1 MDSNKETPVAGP
13 EAKIALFLDF
23 ENIVLGVREAKYKT
37 FEISK
42 VLERLVEKGKIVYKK
57 AYADWET
64 YGKYKQ
70 PFHEAA
76 IELIEVP
83 RKSYSGKNSA
93 DIRMVV
99 DAMDLC
105 NSKNHISVF
114 AIGSGD
120 SDFSPLVSKLKE
132 NDKYVIGV
140 GVKNSSSNLLI
151 ENCDEFI
158 FYEDLVREPAVNPQQ
173 HSKLREMPKKQKEA
187 FERVYDGIQALLRE
201 NKEVIWGSMIKQTIK
216 RKHPEFNEEYYG
228 YRSFSQLLEDMQAR
242 NMLALK
248 KDLRSG
254 SYVVTLVE

>member
-83 RKSYSGKNSA
+83 RKSYSVKNSD

-105 NSKNHISVF
+105 SSKGHISVF

-120 SDFSPLVSKLKE
+120 SDFSPLLSAQGKRQ
-132 NDKYVIGV
+132 
-140 GVKNSSSNLLI
+140 
-151 ENCDEFI
+151 
-158 FYEDLVREPAVNPQQ
+158 VR
-173 HSKLREMPKKQKEA
+173 HR
-187 FERVYDGIQALLRE
+187 RR
-201 NKEVIWGSMIKQTIK
+201 
-216 RKHPEFNEEYYG
+216 R
-228 YRSFSQLLEDMQAR
+228 
-242 NMLALK
+242 
-248 KDLRSG
+248 
-254 SYVVTLVE
+254 